1 MENMDEKEN
10 IINGHEYVDLGL
22 SVLWATCNVGA
33 EKPEDYGDYY
43 AWGVTTTKLK
53 YQKEKND
60 CETRG
65 KIIGDIGRTR
75 RDVARVVWGGAW
87 RMPTEMEFKELIDNC
102 EWEGTTRK
110 TSDGYEVNG
119 YKVTGKNG
127 ISIFLPEAGHKYR
140 TQVKQ
145 YNERGNYWS
154 STPNE
159 DSNTE
164 ARYLYF
170 YHREDHQGYAI
181 GRQDRCYGLQIRA
194 VAEKNK

>member
-1 MENMDEKEN
+1 MDEKEN

-43 AWGVTTTKLK
+43 AWGETETKAL
-53 YQKEKND
+53 YYPGNS
-60 CETRG
+60 ETSG
-65 KIIGDIGRTR
+65 FKIQDIGNTF
-75 RDVARVVWGGAW
+75 RDVAHVKWGGRW
-87 RMPTEMEFKELIDNC
+87 RMPTKDEFDELIDNC

-110 TSDGYEVNG
+110 TSGGFDVMG

-127 ISIFLPEAGHKYR
+127 NSIFLPEAGYKYR

-145 YNERGNYWS
+145 YNERGSYWS
-154 STPNE
+154 STPNG
-159 DSNTE
+159 DSTTE

-181 GRQDRCYGLQIRA
+181 GRQDRCYGMTIRA
-194 VAEKNK
+194 VAEK